1 MINYKNQNSI
11 PVIDWK
17 NSNLDEILESS
28 QAQYKKATPFP
39 HVVIDNLFSDELLN
53 SPSRNTSPPH
63 IPLAFTEFF
72 NYLFLP
78 EIEGLPFVF
87 WQINSVK
94 IDRNP
99 CSRLKSIIV
108 GKIFLRACPKSRLT
122 NELNP
127 KHEMM
132 ILSRLI
138 PWDSLEVELV
148 EWCGMWKEKL
158 VLQKIF
164 QKSSRQF

>member
-1 MINYKNQNSI
+1 MQPTK
-11 PVIDWK
+11 
-17 NSNLDEILESS
+17 
-28 QAQYKKATPFP
+28 
-39 HVVIDNLFSDELLN
+39 IDNRQED
-53 SPSRNTSPPH
+53 
-63 IPLAFTEFF
+63 
-72 NYLFLP
+72 
-78 EIEGLPFVF
+78 
-87 WQINSVK
+87 
-94 IDRNP
+94 
-99 CSRLKSIIV
+99 
-108 GKIFLRACPKSRLT
+108 IFKSRLS